1 MTILLTP
8 TEDDAIM
15 ALRSFM
21 SSVLPSSVD
30 VIRGQINRVP
40 EPADSDFI
48 VMWPIMRR
56 RLETNV
62 DQFVDTKGVGSI
74 AGNLMTVTGLSYG
87 SLQVGSVV
95 FSAVGGTGV
104 VFSVQSQVS
113 GSVGGTGVYSVA
125 PSGSVGGGVLAAGVL
140 NALAPTELTI
150 QLDVHGPNGGDNAQ
164 IVSTMLRDDFAC
176 QAFKVL
182 NVGVVPLYANDPKQ
196 ITFQNE
202 NQQIEE
208 RWIVEACFQVNTTV
222 NDIPQQFFDSITV
235 ERVPADIEFPA

>member
-1 MTILLTP
+1 
-8 TEDDAIM
+8 
-15 ALRSFM
+15 
-21 SSVLPSSVD
+21 
-30 VIRGQINRVP
+30 
-40 EPADSDFI
+40 
-48 VMWPIMRR
+48 
-56 RLETNV
+56 
-62 DQFVDTKGVGSI
+62 
-74 AGNLMTVTGLSYG
+74 
-87 SLQVGSVV
+87 
-95 FSAVGGTGV
+95 
-104 VFSVQSQVS
+104 VQSQVS